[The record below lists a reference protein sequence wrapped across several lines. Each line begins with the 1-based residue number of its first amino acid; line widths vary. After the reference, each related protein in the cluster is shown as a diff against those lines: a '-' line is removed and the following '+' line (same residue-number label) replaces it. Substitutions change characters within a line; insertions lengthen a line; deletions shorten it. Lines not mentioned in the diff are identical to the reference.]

1 MTIFWTPGDNRMVPM
16 KEGLSGRPE
25 VFLELD
31 HSFFFLNF
39 GIMLEIY
46 NELVRGRKGFLL
58 NIFFPSTR
66 VQNKIF

>member
-31 HSFFFLNF
+31 HSFFFSKFWHYVGDL
-39 GIMLEIY
+39 
-46 NELVRGRKGFLL
+46 
-58 NIFFPSTR
+58 
-66 VQNKIF
+66 